1 MRESIDSFYI
11 RMARFISER
20 STCTRRKV
28 GAIIVR
34 DKMVLGVGYNGVP
47 SKIKHCTKETCIRT
61 RLNIPSGERH
71 ELCITGD
78 TIIKLLDGTYKTI
91 KELADNGDDI
101 WLYSIN
107 TKTGEIVP
115 GYAINPHFTGIRND
129 IVEITF
135 DNGKKLRCTSDHKI
149 LMRNCEYVE
158 AKDLNYGDSCMPI
171 YYNRGKNND
180 IHEVVQNIRRGK
192 GNIKWD
198 DSWKCNT
205 HQIKTHEM
213 VYRNVNDFFEPL
225 GKNTKLIHH
234 IDENKFNNTPNN
246 LTLQT
251 SSQHRQVHSKSFI
264 KNNKDKHRE
273 ISKKGGRAFSD
284 KLKVDDDM
292 KNKFSKIGKENM
304 NNNWKNEE
312 WRKQAIERCRKNLK
326 IGREKSN
333 KDPKAI
339 ESRKKG
345 NLLSGL
351 SYLIFKCNENNLSI
365 TNENYNELRKKY
377 CPKSKLG
384 EKGPLIPKMDK
395 ILNFYNSLDE
405 ALQDAKI
412 YNHKVVKVE
421 KIKGEFE
428 VYDLSVPEYGNFAVD
443 LGDNSCVVISNC
455 YGVHSE
461 ANAIATAAKNG
472 VNINNSTLYCT
483 TYPCAYCAKIIVS
496 SGISKVVYSEGYPDE
511 LSKTIM
517 QNIEVVKYEEEEE

>member
-61 RLNIPSGERH
+61 QLNIPSGERH
-71 ELCITGD
+71 ELCVTGD
-78 TIIKLLDGTYKTI
+78 TVIKLLDGTYKTI
-91 KELADNGDDI
+91 KELADKGDDI

-115 GYAINPHFTGIRND
+115 GYAINPHFTGIRDD

-180 IHEVVQNIRRGK
+180 IYEVVQNIKRGK
-192 GNIKWD
+192 ENIKWD

-234 IDENKFNNTPNN
+234 IDKNKFNNTPNN

-251 SSQHRQVHSKSFI
+251 NLQRRQIHSKAFI
-264 KNNKDKHRE
+264 KNNKDKHYE
-273 ISKKGGRAFSD
+273 INE
-284 KLKVDDDM
+284 KV
-292 KNKFSKIGKENM
+292 
-304 NNNWKNEE
+304 
-312 WRKQAIERCRKNLK
+312 
-326 IGREKSN
+326 
-333 KDPKAI
+333 
-339 ESRKKG
+339 

-517 QNIEVVKYEEEEE
+517 QNIEVVKYEEEE